1 MLKEFHIKIII
12 PDGLLQLSEQQLLAP
27 KRISLLNITTLTE
40 VFKVSN
46 FNGVLE
52 NVL

>member
-1 MLKEFHIKIII
+1 
-12 PDGLLQLSEQQLLAP
+12 
-27 KRISLLNITTLTE
+27 LNITTLTE

-52 NVL
+52 NVLWNEPKYESKLFGVILHEM